1 MKKIRG
7 FVKNPAKTISKE
19 ISQVPNTVSAGIETA
34 TTHISNGAN
43 TTANHIAAGVQNL
56 EEHIHKVG
64 EGESPITM
72 HAIQDEANR
81 TGSNINSFFKKAG
94 SDISQEWHR
103 LPKDARDTIGY
114 AAVAVAICAIG
125 YWMYT
130 AYAAGTLTFSMS
142 YEGGALVLGGSIA
155 AGEGAREDLPESPRN
170 NYHPPSSSE
179 PVDKTNE
186 PSPSNTSTPTNP
198 QQDTSQSIPQP
209 KKQEEQSIQFKKEEL
224 INVFDKV
231 KEKAESV
238 AQPEALKDIPVVYSI
253 EKKIEATASLIYS
266 NLTMI
271 AGFTFPQVATIMTAA
286 KYIFGSDTI
295 GEPNDKIETI
305 ASDLFSSALNV
316 EKPAA
321 MLMDYLITKSQYLK
335 ELLNEHLGNDSTPA
349 TNLRK

>member
-1 MKKIRG
+1 MRG
-7 FVKNPAKTISKE
+7 FIKNPVKTISKE

-34 TTHISNGAN
+34 TTHISNGAT
-43 TTANHIAAGVQNL
+43 TTANHIAVGVQNL
-56 EEHIHKVG
+56 EEHVRKVA
-64 EGESPITM
+64 EGESPITT

-81 TGSNINSFFKKAG
+81 AGSNINSFFKKAG

-114 AAVAVAICAIG
+114 AAVAVAMCAIG
-125 YWMYT
+125 YWIYT
-130 AYAAGTLTFSMS
+130 AYAAGTLTFSVS
-142 YEGGALVLGGSIA
+142 YSGGALVLGGA
-155 AGEGAREDLPESPRN
+155 VATGEGAREERPEPPRN
-170 NYHPPSSSE
+170 NYHPPTSG
-179 PVDKTNE
+179 PADKTKE
-186 PSPSNTSTPTNP
+186 PSPTNNPTNP

-209 KKQEEQSIQFKKEEL
+209 KQPDIQPIQFKKEEL
-224 INVFDKV
+224 ISVFDKV

-238 AQPEALKDIPVVYSI
+238 AQPEAIKDIPIVHSI

-286 KYIFGSDTI
+286 KYVFGSDTI
-295 GEPNDKIETI
+295 GEPNDKIATI

-321 MLMDYLITKSQYLK
+321 MLTDYLITKSQYLK
-335 ELLNEHLGNDSTPA
+335 ELLNEHLGNDSTVNPS
-349 TNLRK
+349 NNFVK